1 MKRLSNYILMLLVTV
16 GLLVGCAGNEN
27 SSQPEENKNED
38 HTKTD
43 ETQVQEGTTYPLTVE
58 DSAGNKVFLEED
70 PERIVSLI
78 PSNTEIVFAV
88 GAGEQVV
95 GVSDHDNYP
104 EQVKEINKVGGM
116 QMNTEKVLSL
126 KPDLVLAHG
135 SSAHNSQAAIDQI
148 SNAGISVYVVK
159 NASDFKGVYETIQS
173 IGKLVDE
180 QKKAESIVAGMKKKL
195 KGIKEKAS
203 EIKDPKSVFV
213 EVSPAPEIYTT
224 GTGTFMNQ
232 MLQAINA
239 ENAAVNQ
246 QGWVKMN
253 EEAIINLQPDVIITT
268 YGYYTEKPVEK
279 VLSREGW
286 EQVPAIEKKQVY
298 DVHSDLVTR
307 AGPRLIEGVERLA
320 EAVYPETFGDE

>member
-1 MKRLSNYILMLLVTV
+1 MKRLSNYIFILLMTI
-16 GLLVGCAGNEN
+16 GLLVGCASNEN
-27 SSQPEENKNED
+27 SSQPEESMSDTTTE
-38 HTKTD
+38 
-43 ETQVQEGTTYPLTVE
+43 ETQGQEGTTYPLTVE
-58 DSAGNKVFLEED
+58 DSAGNEVVLEED

-88 GAGEQVV
+88 DAGEQVV

-104 EQVKEINKVGGM
+104 EQVKEIDRVGGM
-116 QMNTEKVLSL
+116 QINTEKVLSL

-135 SSAHNSQAAIDQI
+135 SSAHNSQAALDQI
-148 SNAGISVYVVK
+148 SNAGIPVYVVK
-159 NASDFKGVYETIQS
+159 NASDFKGVYETIHS
-173 IGKLVDE
+173 VGKLVNE
-180 QKKAESIVAGMKKKL
+180 QEKADSIVTGMKDKL

-224 GTGTFMNQ
+224 GTGTFMHH

-239 ENAAVNQ
+239 ENAAANQ
-246 QGWVKMN
+246 EGWVKMN

-286 EQVPAIEKKQVY
+286 EEVPANEKKQVY

-307 AGPRLIEGVERLA
+307 AGPRLIEGIERLA

>member
-1 MKRLSNYILMLLVTV
+1 MKRLSNYIFMLLMTI
-16 GLLVGCAGNEN
+16 GLLVGCASNEG
-27 SSQPEENKNED
+27 SSQPEENQNE
-38 HTKTD
+38 K
-43 ETQVQEGTTYPLTVE
+43 GTNSEEAQGQASTYPLTVE
-58 DSAGNKVFLEED
+58 DSTGNEVVLEED

-78 PSNTEIVFAV
+78 PSNTEIVFAL
-88 GAGEQVV
+88 GAGEEVV
-95 GVSDHDNYP
+95 GVSDNDNYP
-104 EQVKEINKVGGM
+104 EQVNEIDKVGGM
-116 QMNTEKVLSL
+116 QINTEKVLSL

-135 SSAHNSQAAIDQI
+135 SSAHNFQAAIDQI
-148 SNAGISVYVVK
+148 RNAGIPVYVVK

-173 IGKLVDE
+173 VGKLVDE
-180 QKKAESIVAGMKKKL
+180 QEKAESIVTGMKEKL

-203 EIKDPKSVFV
+203 DIKDPKSVFV

-239 ENAAVNQ
+239 ENAAAGQ
-246 QGWVKMN
+246 EGWVKMN

-286 EQVPAIEKKQVY
+286 EEVPAIEKKQVY